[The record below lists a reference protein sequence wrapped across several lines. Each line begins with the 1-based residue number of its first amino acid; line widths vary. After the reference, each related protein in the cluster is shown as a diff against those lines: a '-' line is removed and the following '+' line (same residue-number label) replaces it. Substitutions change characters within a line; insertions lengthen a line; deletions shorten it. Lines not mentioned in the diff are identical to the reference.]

1 MSHKND
7 STEDNYD
14 FLTHALVSRTVLT
27 MAVPTIVTMLVT
39 SLYNM
44 ADTFFVGQLDTQST
58 AAVGIVFSMM
68 FAIQAFGFFF
78 GHGSGNF
85 ISRELGAHRHD
96 TARRMAANGFF
107 LSFFFGIFLALL
119 GEALLEPLTVWLGS
133 TPTIRPYTERYMG
146 IILLG
151 APFLTS
157 SLTLNNQMRLQGN
170 ARLAMIGITTGAVI
184 NVALDPLLIFV
195 FDMGVAG
202 AAIATVTGQFISFL
216 LMLRLSHSKKN
227 IGIAWKNFSPSW
239 TAIKETFYGGSPSL
253 SRQGLGCIATI
264 ALNVSAGNYGD
275 EAIAAMSI
283 VTRITM
289 LIMAAVVGLGQG
301 FQPTCGFC
309 YGAGLF
315 TRLKAAF
322 WFTVKI
328 GTIFLVIC
336 CVVGIIYAE
345 PIVRIFRDDDVVVE
359 IGARALRWQLLAYP
373 LNAFSTVSNMLT
385 QTCRYPWR
393 ANLLASARR
402 GLFFIPAVLL
412 LPLWLGLTGVELA
425 QCVSDV
431 LGFLLT
437 VPIMVYTLRDL
448 GKPHAMGK

>member
-1 MSHKND
+1 MGTQNNSK
-7 STEDNYD
+7 EDNYD
-14 FLTHALVSRTVLT
+14 FLTHAPVSKTVLT

-44 ADTFFVGQLDTQST
+44 ADTFFVGQIDTQST
-58 AAVGIVFSMM
+58 AAVGIVFSVM

-78 GHGSGNF
+78 GHGSGNY
-85 ISRELGAHRHD
+85 ISRELGAQRHD

-107 LSFFFGIFLALL
+107 LSFFFGIFLTIVGELL
-119 GEALLEPLTVWLGS
+119 LDPLTIWLGS
-133 TPTIRPYTERYMG
+133 TPTIRPYTEQYMG

-151 APFLTS
+151 APFLTA

-170 ARLAMIGITTGAVI
+170 ARLAMIGITAGAIV
-184 NVALDPLLIFV
+184 NVGLDPLFIFV
-195 FDMGVAG
+195 FNMGVAG
-202 AAIATVTGQFISFL
+202 AAIATVTGQILSFL
-216 LMLRLSHSKKN
+216 LLLRLSYSRKN
-227 IGIAWKNFSPSW
+227 IGISWRNFSPSW
-239 TAIKETFYGGSPSL
+239 TAVKEIFYGGSPSL

-289 LIMAAVVGLGQG
+289 LIMAAVIGLGQG

-315 TRLKAAF
+315 DRLKSAF
-322 WFTVKI
+322 WFTVKV
-328 GTIFLVIC
+328 GTVFLLVC
-336 CVVGIIYAE
+336 CIVGSIYAE
-345 PIVRIFRDDDVVVE
+345 PIVRLFRNDNTVIE
-359 IGARALRWQLLAYP
+359 IGARALRWQLMAYP

-393 ANLLASARR
+393 ANLLACSRR
-402 GLFFIPAVLL
+402 GLFFIPAVML
-412 LPLWLGLTGVELA
+412 LPLWLGMTGVEAA

-437 VPIMVYTLRDL
+437 IPIMAYTLRNL
-448 GKPHAMGK
+448 GQQAR